1 MEFSLLFLAVFL
13 VPNPSSPYPMRL
25 EIITAER
32 EVYADDVDVLV
43 APGIEGQLGI
53 LPHHAP
59 LMTSLQPGE
68 LLIRKEGEESYL
80 AVTGGFLEVI
90 GNKVTI
96 LADACERSDEIDE
109 ERAQAAIDR
118 AADDLSRGE
127 ANQQLAQA
135 AVAMRRAQIR
145 LNVVRRRR
153 QRGTPGSRG
162 ADSGPSATP

>member
-1 MEFSLLFLAVFL
+1 MA
-13 VPNPSSPYPMRL
+13 PMRL

-59 LMTSLQPGE
+59 LMTVLQPGE
-68 LLIRKEGEESYL
+68 LMIRKDGEESYL

-96 LADACERSDEIDE
+96 LADACEHSQEIDE
-109 ERAQAAIDR
+109 ERAQAAVER
-118 AADDLSRGE
+118 AREEMGRVE
-127 ANQQLAQA
+127 VNQQLAQA
-135 AVAMRRAQIR
+135 SVARRRAQIR

-153 QRGTPGSRG
+153 PRSTPG
-162 ADSGPSATP
+162 